1 MRETVFQTILLLAL
15 PASGKSEVRNFMIH
29 MDPEKLQNEFH
40 IGANLQL
47 DDYPYVHFLR
57 CIDTELEKENQPRIF
72 YPSNDKPLTDGRD
85 WATFIYLLNEDYHNL
100 HNRLHVHCDSASA
113 YLFQRIDR
121 AASSAGLDM
130 RLANLPS
137 SVRLHIQQALEEQ
150 DIEKVYES
158 YHRFFDHFD
167 PENDL
172 QEMADLATYSVSI
185 GFYEEAKRALLR
197 LTEVEPD
204 EAIWTILLAE
214 ILVAEGETDQA
225 LSILYDIPETDP
237 DYPSV
242 LVVQSEAYREEG
254 DFDLAEKK
262 LLKAKD
268 LEPDEAII
276 DFYLGTLLF
285 EAGSFER
292 SAFFL
297 ERFLK
302 QNPEETGE
310 EERAQELYVE
320 ATLRMG
326 NKEPLE
332 QFIGEES
339 IDGLSSDLLTQMA
352 SYESIEGNY
361 EKSLEYYMELL
372 EREPEN
378 SEVTLNV
385 IQCLLILKRDE
396 EAKSYAKKWIAFDEL
411 NDEAHRILGQIEIA
425 TGNQQE
431 GLLELK
437 EAVNLNNDSILNV
450 TSYVEALNE
459 EEEYEESIAFLE
471 SLETKE
477 DAVILYLFAKTYE
490 AMEEYSEAFTNYQ
503 KAYEAGESSLEFYED
518 YIRFMIEEGRKEQ
531 AKVALQEALKLDPFN
546 PEFIRYSFIFE
557 E

>member
-1 MRETVFQTILLLAL
+1 MTQVIEAI
-15 PASGKSEVRNFMIH
+15 E
-29 MDPEKLQNEFH
+29 
-40 IGANLQL
+40 
-47 DDYPYVHFLR
+47 
-57 CIDTELEKENQPRIF
+57 
-72 YPSNDKPLTDGRD
+72 
-85 WATFIYLLNEDYHNL
+85 
-100 HNRLHVHCDSASA
+100 
-113 YLFQRIDR
+113 
-121 AASSAGLDM
+121 
-130 RLANLPS
+130 
-137 SVRLHIQQALEEQ
+137 QALQEQ
-150 DIEKVYES
+150 DIDKVYEH
-158 YHRFFDHFD
+158 YHRFFDNFD
-167 PENDL
+167 PEKDL

-302 QNPEETGE
+302 QNPAETGE

-326 NKEPLE
+326 DKEPLE
-332 QFIGEES
+332 QFIGEQS
-339 IDGLSSDLLTQMA
+339 IDGLSSDLLFQMA
-352 SYESIEGNY
+352 SYESIEGNC
-361 EKSLEYYMELL
+361 EKALEYYTELL

-396 EAKSYAKKWIAFDEL
+396 EAKAYAQKWIAFDEL

-425 TGNQQE
+425 TGNAKE
-431 GLLELK
+431 GLQELK
-437 EAVNLNNDSILNV
+437 EAVNLNNESLLNV
-450 TSYVEALNE
+450 TSYVEALND

-477 DAVILYLFAKTYE
+477 DAIILYLFAKTYE
-490 AMEEYSEAFTNYQ
+490 AMEEYEKAFENYQ
-503 KAYEAGESSLEFYED
+503 KAYEAGESSVEFLED
-518 YIRFMIEEGRKEQ
+518 YIRFMIEEGRKDL
-531 AKVALQEALKLDPFN
+531 ATPALQEALKVDPFN
-546 PEFIRYSFIFE
+546 PEFIRYTFIFE

>member
-1 MRETVFQTILLLAL
+1 MTTVI
-15 PASGKSEVRNFMIH
+15 
-29 MDPEKLQNEFH
+29 
-40 IGANLQL
+40 
-47 DDYPYVHFLR
+47 
-57 CIDTELEKENQPRIF
+57 KE
-72 YPSNDKPLTDGRD
+72 
-85 WATFIYLLNEDYHNL
+85 
-100 HNRLHVHCDSASA
+100 
-113 YLFQRIDR
+113 
-121 AASSAGLDM
+121 
-130 RLANLPS
+130 
-137 SVRLHIQQALEEQ
+137 IQQALEEQ

-268 LEPDEAII
+268 MEPDEAII

-437 EAVNLNNDSILNV
+437 EAIKLNNDSILNV
-450 TSYVEALNE
+450 TSYVEALND

-490 AMEEYSEAFTNYQ
+490 AMEEYSEAFKNYQ
-503 KAYEAGESSLEFYED
+503 NAYEAGESSLEFYED

-531 AKVALQEALKLDPFN
+531 AKVVLQEALKLDPFN

>member
-1 MRETVFQTILLLAL
+1 MTTI
-15 PASGKSEVRNFMIH
+15 I
-29 MDPEKLQNEFH
+29 
-40 IGANLQL
+40 
-47 DDYPYVHFLR
+47 
-57 CIDTELEKENQPRIF
+57 
-72 YPSNDKPLTDGRD
+72 ND
-85 WATFIYLLNEDYHNL
+85 
-100 HNRLHVHCDSASA
+100 
-113 YLFQRIDR
+113 
-121 AASSAGLDM
+121 
-130 RLANLPS
+130 
-137 SVRLHIQQALEEQ
+137 IQQALEEQ

-167 PENDL
+167 PEKDL

-197 LTEVEPD
+197 LTEIEPD

-225 LSILYDIPETDP
+225 LSILYDIPETNP
-237 DYPSV
+237 YYPSV

-268 LEPDEAII
+268 LDPDEAII

-302 QNPEETGE
+302 QNTEETGE

-332 QFIGEES
+332 QFIGDES
-339 IDGLSSDLLTQMA
+339 IDGLSSGLLTQMA

-385 IQCLLILKRDE
+385 IHCLLILKRDV
-396 EAKSYAKKWIAFDEL
+396 EAKEYAKKWISFDEF
-411 NDEAHRILGQIEIA
+411 NDEAHRVLGQIEIA
-425 TGNQQE
+425 TGNRQE
-431 GLLELK
+431 GILELK

-459 EEEYEESIAFLE
+459 EEEYEDSIKFLE

-490 AMEEYSEAFTNYQ
+490 AMEEYSEAFANYQ
-503 KAYEAGESSLEFYED
+503 KAYEEGESSLEFYED
-518 YIRFMIEEGRKEQ
+518 YIRFMIEEGRKKQ

>member
-1 MRETVFQTILLLAL
+1 MTQVIEAI
-15 PASGKSEVRNFMIH
+15 E
-29 MDPEKLQNEFH
+29 
-40 IGANLQL
+40 
-47 DDYPYVHFLR
+47 
-57 CIDTELEKENQPRIF
+57 
-72 YPSNDKPLTDGRD
+72 
-85 WATFIYLLNEDYHNL
+85 
-100 HNRLHVHCDSASA
+100 
-113 YLFQRIDR
+113 
-121 AASSAGLDM
+121 
-130 RLANLPS
+130 
-137 SVRLHIQQALEEQ
+137 QALQEQ
-150 DIEKVYES
+150 DIDKVYEH
-158 YHRFFDHFD
+158 YHQFFDNFN
-167 PENDL
+167 PEKDL

-297 ERFLK
+297 DRFLK
-302 QNPEETGE
+302 QNPGETGE

-326 NKEPLE
+326 DKEPLE

-339 IDGLSSDLLTQMA
+339 IDGLSSDLLFQMA

-361 EKSLEYYMELL
+361 EKALEYYMELL
-372 EREPEN
+372 EREQEN
-378 SEVTLNV
+378 REVTLNV

-396 EAKSYAKKWIAFDEL
+396 EAKEYAKKWIAFDEL

-425 TGNQQE
+425 TGNSKV
-431 GLLELK
+431 GLQELK
-437 EAVNLNNDSILNV
+437 EAVDINSDSLLNV
-450 TSYVEALNE
+450 TSYVEALND

-471 SLETKE
+471 TLETKE
-477 DAVILYLFAKTYE
+477 DAVILYLIAKTYE

-503 KAYEAGESSLEFYED
+503 KAYEAGESSVEFLED
-518 YIRFMIEEGRKEQ
+518 YIRFMIEEGRKDL
-531 AKVALQEALKLDPFN
+531 AVPALQEALKVDPFN
-546 PEFIRYSFIFE
+546 PEFIRYTFIFE